1 MRLSRIRIEQFRRFA
16 APIEIAGLEP
26 GLNILHGPNEAGK
39 STIAQALRTLFFE
52 RHNTRGEFVQAV
64 SPAGLVDAAP
74 SIEAE
79 FLLGA
84 DRCSVVKT
92 FFQKPRARFSVNGR
106 HWDGGDADEQLAQR
120 LGFTLTGRGTSRAD
134 THGIPGLLWIEQG
147 ASTDLATPM
156 THAAA
161 SLEERLKGI
170 LGDLASTSGSQLAR
184 ALLEELR
191 KLRTATG
198 RSTGV
203 LAAAEQALEKACAER
218 DALQAAAEQYRGL
231 ADTLA
236 RKLAEQERLEA
247 DKPWLAYESR
257 RRDAEDLQA
266 QLEPEQRALE
276 ANRQGLR
283 EIQARIES
291 LHDQHAAREK
301 DLGALARQ
309 RDALA
314 KAAEMHQQAVQA
326 LRSAEQRRSGAR
338 EARDVA
344 RIQHQLAEQRRQ
356 HDALQAELTRIRAD
370 IARIEAVLERAA
382 QFGNSIAALHQ
393 QAAATKVAR
402 GDLGKLEKLDR
413 ALRENRIQRDAVATR
428 IAYRLDAGQRID
440 AGSLGILHGSGDQQ
454 VTAPVTLRIGGIGE
468 IDIAPGGEDVARLSE
483 EAGTLATEF
492 ATLCAKAGVRDLAD
506 AQMRHARWQELEHT
520 RELQE
525 KERDTLLGDDDE
537 AAWRERLAGARG
549 HCSDRQQRLQAV
561 PVPAAGIPIEEAR
574 HLYED
579 AESASTAAEEEFED
593 RREAAAAAEL
603 AHGTLQS
610 AVDAETRRLDS
621 EEART
626 VAGQRSRE
634 LAEAL
639 ARRDAL
645 ERVVTDAAATLAG
658 HNPELIAADI
668 QRFALALTAVEKERR
683 DLRDSIREIRG
694 KLSAYG
700 ADGLDE
706 KLAAATIA
714 VGNLERHLAQHRL
727 RADALS
733 LLAARLSAHQEAA
746 TQRLYEP
753 LRARLAHYLAI
764 LFPGTRLDVGID
776 DLRPTVLGRD
786 GSQLPLEYHSH
797 GTREQ
802 LGVIARFAYAD
813 LLKEAGQPT
822 LLILDDAL
830 VHSDGAR
837 RAQMKRILHD
847 AAQRHQI
854 LLFTCHPEEW
864 RDAGART
871 MIDVGGC

>member
-1 MRLSRIRIEQFRRFA
+1 MRLRRIRIEQFRRFA
-16 APIEIAGLEP
+16 APIEIAGLEA

-64 SPAGLVDAAP
+64 SPAGAVDAAP

-79 FLLGA
+79 FLLGTDECKA
-84 DRCSVVKT
+84 AKT
-92 FFQKPRARFSVNGR
+92 FFQKPRAHLSIDGR
-106 HWDGGDADEQLAQR
+106 HWDGGDADEQLAER
-120 LGFTLTGRGTSRAD
+120 LGFALSGRGSSRAD

-147 ASTDLATPM
+147 GSADLATPVI
-156 THAAA
+156 HAAG

-170 LGDLASTSGSQLAR
+170 LGDLASTSGSQLAP
-184 ALLEELR
+184 ALHEELR
-191 KLRTATG
+191 TLRTATG

-203 LAAAEQALEKACAER
+203 LAAAEQALETACAER

-236 RKLAEQERLEA
+236 RKLVEQERLEA

-283 EIQARIES
+283 EIQARIDS

-314 KAAEMHQQAVQA
+314 TAAETHQQAVEA
-326 LRSAEQRRSGAR
+326 LRSAEQRRSAAR
-338 EARDVA
+338 EALRVA
-344 RIQHQLAEQRRQ
+344 RIQHQAAEQRRQ

-382 QFGNSIAALHQ
+382 QFGGSIAALRQ
-393 QAAATKVAR
+393 QAAATKVSR
-402 GDLGKLEKLDR
+402 SDLGKLEKLDR

-428 IAYRLDAGQRID
+428 IAYRLDAGQHID

-454 VTAPVTLRIGGIGE
+454 VTAPVTLCIAGIGE

-483 EAGTLATEF
+483 EAGTLAAEF
-492 ATLCAKAGVRDLAD
+492 AALCAKAGVSDLAD

-525 KERDTLLGDDDE
+525 KERDTLLGDQGE
-537 AAWRERLAGARG
+537 AAWRERLAEARG
-549 HCSDRQQRLQAV
+549 HCSDREQRLQAV
-561 PVPAAGIPIEEAR
+561 PIVAAGLPIEEAR

-579 AESASTAAEEEFED
+579 AESAGTAAEEELEE
-593 RREAAAAAEL
+593 RQKAAAAAEL
-603 AHGTLQS
+603 AYGSLQS
-610 AVDAETRRLDS
+610 AVEAETRRLDS

-626 VAGQRSRE
+626 AAGQRSRE

-658 HNPELIAADI
+658 RNPELIAADI
-668 QRFALALTAVEKERR
+668 QRLTLALAAVENERR

-706 KLAAATIA
+706 QLAAATIA
-714 VGNLERHLAQHRL
+714 VGNLERQLAHHRL

-733 LLAARLSAHQEAA
+733 LLTTRLSAHQEAA

-764 LFPGTRLDVGID
+764 LFPRTRLDVGID
-776 DLRPTVLGRD
+776 NLRPTVLGRD
-786 GSQLPLEYHSH
+786 GAELPLESHSH

-830 VHSDGAR
+830 VHSDAGR